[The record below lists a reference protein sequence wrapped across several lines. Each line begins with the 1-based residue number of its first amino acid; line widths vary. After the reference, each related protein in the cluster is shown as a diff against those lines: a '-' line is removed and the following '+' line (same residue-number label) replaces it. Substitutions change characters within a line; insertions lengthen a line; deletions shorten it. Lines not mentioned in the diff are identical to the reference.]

1 MPAGSSAFLCTPGR
15 DRTGTSSH
23 SSVFE
28 TDASTNSAT
37 GANGTQRYEKLFIPE
52 RFYKCPDRIV
62 FKTAKTPLLFLYYK
76 LTALQYCS
84 AGIQQPYQ
92 INSAACNIFQTN

>member
-1 MPAGSSAFLCTPGR
+1 
-15 DRTGTSSH
+15 
-23 SSVFE
+23 
-28 TDASTNSAT
+28 
-37 GANGTQRYEKLFIPE
+37 
-52 RFYKCPDRIV
+52 
-62 FKTAKTPLLFLYYK
+62 LYYK